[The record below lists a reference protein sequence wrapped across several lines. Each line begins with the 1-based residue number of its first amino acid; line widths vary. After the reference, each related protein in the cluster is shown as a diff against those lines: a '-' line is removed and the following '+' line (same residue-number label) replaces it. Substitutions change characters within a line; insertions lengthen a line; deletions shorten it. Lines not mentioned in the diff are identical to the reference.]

1 MLIYFYLMC
10 LLSLMIPDKI
20 KRTIS
25 SQYFY
30 TRLIP
35 IVFFNTLISMIIS
48 FSLLTINNQQ
58 GNAYAF
64 SIITF
69 VAHYFL
75 LNLLVGLL
83 ASCFS
88 VVLNKKASTIIMIF
102 FFSLLQVIL
111 LFDTRIYT
119 MFHYHINP
127 LVLNVITT
135 EGVSDSVIIGKGT
148 IAVFSLILIG
158 ILCAE
163 IIVHSYFSNIN
174 KNPEKKS
181 LLRAKNISKVIF
193 WTGLLLVVTDK
204 FIYAYGDIVNN
215 TAITQNIKLF
225 PLYQPLTVKRFASK
239 ILHIKVD
246 RELNFKVSTKDT
258 TLNYPQKPLKFNPS
272 AGKKFNIII
281 IVVDGLRSDMLDKDI
296 MPNTWE
302 FGRRNIIFKNHYS
315 GGNGTR
321 FGIFSLLYGIDGT
334 YWHNFLARRVSPVL
348 IDTLI
353 DNGYEFKILSSTHLT
368 FPEFRKTAFIRIPD
382 SIEDSFVN
390 TDTAERDRIIT
401 EKFINYIANSDGKKP
416 FFSFI
421 FYDSSHQ
428 PYHYSKGFEKFRPVS
443 DHEINYFKDIS
454 KDNISILKNRYK
466 NSIFYNDYL
475 IGNIISSL
483 KKNNLFD
490 NSMVVVTGD
499 HGEEFYENG
508 YFGHTSSFDD
518 YQVKTAF
525 VLHYPG
531 LEPFSTER
539 ITSHLDLVP
548 TLIESLGCISPP
560 EDYSHG
566 FSLLNKTLH
575 THITSSN
582 WDSSAIIDDEYK
594 IIFSTEMY
602 NLRSFEVRRKNDYSL
617 IGNQKDVIKQK
628 SKILLDTAL
637 RMSEFYR

>member
-1 MLIYFYLMC
+1 
-10 LLSLMIPDKI
+10 MIPDKI

-30 TRLIP
+30 TNLIP
-35 IVFFNTLISMIIS
+35 IVLLNTVISMIIS
-48 FSLLTINNQQ
+48 FSLLNINNQQ
-58 GNAYAF
+58 GNAYTFF

-83 ASCFS
+83 AYCFS
-88 VVLNKKASTIIMIF
+88 VVLNKKTATILMIF
-102 FFSLLQVIL
+102 LFSLLQLIL

-119 MFHYHINP
+119 IFHYHINP

-148 IAVFSLILIG
+148 IAVFSLILAG

-163 IIVHSYFSNIN
+163 IIIHLYFSNIN
-174 KNPEKKS
+174 KNPERRG
-181 LLRAKNISKVIF
+181 LLMAKNISKVIF
-193 WTGLLLVVTDK
+193 WTGLLLIGADK
-204 FIYAYGDIVNN
+204 AIYAYGDIVNN
-215 TAITQNIKLF
+215 TAITQNVKLF
-225 PLYQPLTVKRFASK
+225 PLYQPLTIKRFISK
-239 ILHIKVD
+239 VLHIKVD

-272 AGKKFNIII
+272 AAKKFNIII
-281 IVVDGLRSDMLDKDI
+281 IVVDGLRFDMLSKDI

-302 FGRRNIIFKNHYS
+302 FGQRNIIFKNHYS

-348 IDTLI
+348 IDVLG

-390 TDTAERDRIIT
+390 TDTDEKDRIIT
-401 EKFINYIANSDGKKP
+401 EKFIKYISNPEDKKP
-416 FFSFI
+416 FFAFI

-428 PYHYSKGFEKFRPVS
+428 PYYYPEGFEKFQPVS
-443 DHEINYFKDIS
+443 DHEINYFKDIG
-454 KDNISILKNRYK
+454 KDNIFILKNRYK
-466 NSIFYNDYL
+466 NAIFYNDYL
-475 IGNIISSL
+475 IGNIIASL

-490 NSMVVVTGD
+490 NSIVVITGD

-518 YQVKTAF
+518 YQIKTVF

-531 LEPFSTER
+531 VELFSTER
-539 ITSHLDLVP
+539 ITSHSDLVP

-566 FSLLNKTLH
+566 FSLLNKTRH
-575 THITSSN
+575 TYITSSN

-602 NLRSFEVRRKNDYSL
+602 NIGSLEVRRKNDYSL
-617 IGNQKDVIKQK
+617 VGNQKDVIKQK
-628 SKILLDTAL
+628 KNILLGTAL
-637 RMSEFYR
+637 KMSEFYR

>member
-1 MLIYFYLMC
+1 
-10 LLSLMIPDKI
+10 MIPDKI

-30 TRLIP
+30 TNLIP
-35 IVFFNTLISMIIS
+35 IVLLNTVISMIIS
-48 FSLLTINNQQ
+48 FSLLNINNQQ
-58 GNAYAF
+58 GNAYTFF

-83 ASCFS
+83 AYCFS
-88 VVLNKKASTIIMIF
+88 VVLNKKTATILMIF
-102 FFSLLQVIL
+102 LFSLLQLIL

-119 MFHYHINP
+119 IFHYHINP

-148 IAVFSLILIG
+148 IAVFSLILAG

-163 IIVHSYFSNIN
+163 IIIHLYFSNIN
-174 KNPEKKS
+174 KNPERKS
-181 LLRAKNISKVIF
+181 LLMAKNISKVIF
-193 WTGLLLVVTDK
+193 WTGLLLIGADK
-204 FIYAYGDIVNN
+204 AIYAYGDIVNN
-215 TAITQNIKLF
+215 TAITQNAKLF
-225 PLYQPLTVKRFASK
+225 PLYQPLTIKRFISK
-239 ILHIKVD
+239 VLHIKVD

-258 TLNYPQKPLKFNPS
+258 TLNYPQKPLRFNPS

-281 IVVDGLRSDMLDKDI
+281 IVVDGLRFDMLSKDI

-302 FGRRNIIFKNHYS
+302 FGQRNIIFKNHYS

-348 IDTLI
+348 IDVLG

-390 TDTAERDRIIT
+390 TDTDEKDRIIT
-401 EKFINYIANSDGKKP
+401 EKFIKYISNPEDKKP
-416 FFSFI
+416 FFAFI

-428 PYHYSKGFEKFRPVS
+428 PYYYPEGFEKFQPVS
-443 DHEINYFKDIS
+443 DHEINYFKDIG
-454 KDNISILKNRYK
+454 KDNIFILKNRYK
-466 NSIFYNDYL
+466 NAIFYNDYL
-475 IGNIISSL
+475 IGNIIASL

-490 NSMVVVTGD
+490 NSIVVITGD

-518 YQVKTAF
+518 YQVKTVF

-531 LEPFSTER
+531 VELFSTER

-566 FSLLNKTLH
+566 FSLLNKTRH
-575 THITSSN
+575 TYITSSN
-582 WDSSAIIDDEYK
+582 WDASAIIDDEYK

-602 NLRSFEVRRKNDYSL
+602 NIRSLEVRRKNDYSL
-617 IGNQKDVIKQK
+617 VGNQKDVIKQK
-628 SKILLDTAL
+628 KNILLGTAL
-637 RMSEFYR
+637 KMSEFYRKHEKIYVE

>member
-1 MLIYFYLMC
+1 
-10 LLSLMIPDKI
+10 
-20 KRTIS
+20 
-25 SQYFY
+25 
-30 TRLIP
+30 
-35 IVFFNTLISMIIS
+35 MIIS
-48 FSLLTINNQQ
+48 FSLLNINNQQ
-58 GNAYAF
+58 GNAYTFF

-83 ASCFS
+83 AYCFS
-88 VVLNKKASTIIMIF
+88 VVLNKKTATILMIF
-102 FFSLLQVIL
+102 LFSLLQLIL

-119 MFHYHINP
+119 IFHYHINP

-148 IAVFSLILIG
+148 IAVFSLILAG

-163 IIVHSYFSNIN
+163 IIIHLYFSNIN
-174 KNPEKKS
+174 KNPERKS
-181 LLRAKNISKVIF
+181 LLMAKNISKVIF
-193 WTGLLLVVTDK
+193 WTGLLLIGADK
-204 FIYAYGDIVNN
+204 AIYAYGDIVNN
-215 TAITQNIKLF
+215 TAITQNAKLF
-225 PLYQPLTVKRFASK
+225 PLYQPLTIKRFISK
-239 ILHIKVD
+239 VLHIKVD

-258 TLNYPQKPLKFNPS
+258 TLNYPQKPLRFNPS

-281 IVVDGLRSDMLDKDI
+281 IVVDGLRFDMLSKDI

-302 FGRRNIIFKNHYS
+302 FGQRNIIFKNHYS

-348 IDTLI
+348 IDVLG

-390 TDTAERDRIIT
+390 TDTDEKDRIIT
-401 EKFINYIANSDGKKP
+401 EKFIKYISNPEDKKP
-416 FFSFI
+416 FFAFI

-428 PYHYSKGFEKFRPVS
+428 PYYYPEGFEKFQPVS
-443 DHEINYFKDIS
+443 DHEINYFKDIG
-454 KDNISILKNRYK
+454 KDNIFILKNRYK
-466 NSIFYNDYL
+466 NAIFYNDYL
-475 IGNIISSL
+475 IGNIIASL

-490 NSMVVVTGD
+490 NSIVVITGD

-518 YQVKTAF
+518 YQVKTVF

-531 LEPFSTER
+531 VELFSTER
-539 ITSHLDLVP
+539 ITSHSDLVP

-566 FSLLNKTLH
+566 FSLLNKTRH
-575 THITSSN
+575 TYITSSN
-582 WDSSAIIDDEYK
+582 WDASAIIDDEYK

-602 NLRSFEVRRKNDYSL
+602 NIRSLEVRRKNDYSL
-617 IGNQKDVIKQK
+617 AGNQKDVIKQK
-628 SKILLDTAL
+628 KNILLGTAL
-637 RMSEFYR
+637 KMSEFYR

>member
-1 MLIYFYLMC
+1 
-10 LLSLMIPDKI
+10 MIPDKI

-30 TRLIP
+30 TNLIP
-35 IVFFNTLISMIIS
+35 IVLLNTVISMIIS
-48 FSLLTINNQQ
+48 FSLLNINNQQ
-58 GNAYAF
+58 GNAYTFF

-83 ASCFS
+83 AYCFS
-88 VVLNKKASTIIMIF
+88 VVLNKKTATILMIF
-102 FFSLLQVIL
+102 LFSLLQLIL

-119 MFHYHINP
+119 IFHYHINP

-148 IAVFSLILIG
+148 IAVFSLILAG

-163 IIVHSYFSNIN
+163 IIIHLYFSNIN
-174 KNPEKKS
+174 KNPERKS
-181 LLRAKNISKVIF
+181 FLMTKNISKVIF
-193 WTGLLLVVTDK
+193 WTGLLLIGADK
-204 FIYAYGDIVNN
+204 AIYAYGDIVNN
-215 TAITQNIKLF
+215 TAITQNAKLF
-225 PLYQPLTVKRFASK
+225 PLYQPLTIKRFISK
-239 ILHIKVD
+239 VLHIKVD

-258 TLNYPQKPLKFNPS
+258 TLNYPQKPLRFNPS
-272 AGKKFNIII
+272 AGKKSNIII
-281 IVVDGLRSDMLDKDI
+281 IVVDGLRFDMLSKDI

-302 FGRRNIIFKNHYS
+302 FGQRNIIFKNHYS

-348 IDTLI
+348 IDVLG

-390 TDTAERDRIIT
+390 TDTAEKDRIIT
-401 EKFINYIANSDGKKP
+401 EKFIKYISNPEGKKP
-416 FFSFI
+416 FFAFI

-428 PYHYSKGFEKFRPVS
+428 PYYYPEGFEKFQPVS
-443 DHEINYFKDIS
+443 DHEINYFKDIG
-454 KDNISILKNRYK
+454 KDNIFILKNRYK
-466 NSIFYNDYL
+466 NAIFYNDYL
-475 IGNIISSL
+475 IGNIIASL

-490 NSMVVVTGD
+490 NSIVVITGD

-518 YQVKTAF
+518 YQVKTVF

-531 LEPFSTER
+531 VELFSTER

-566 FSLLNKTLH
+566 FSLLNKTRH
-575 THITSSN
+575 TYITSSN

-602 NLRSFEVRRKNDYSL
+602 NIRSFEVRRKNDYSL
-617 IGNQKDVIKQK
+617 VGNQKDVIKQK
-628 SKILLDTAL
+628 KNILLGTAL
-637 RMSEFYR
+637 KMSEFYR

>member
-1 MLIYFYLMC
+1 
-10 LLSLMIPDKI
+10 MIPDKI

-30 TRLIP
+30 TNLIP
-35 IVFFNTLISMIIS
+35 IVLLNTVISMIIS
-48 FSLLTINNQQ
+48 FSLLNINNQQ
-58 GNAYAF
+58 GNAYTFF

-83 ASCFS
+83 AYCFS
-88 VVLNKKASTIIMIF
+88 VVLNKKTATILMIF
-102 FFSLLQVIL
+102 LFSLLQLIL

-119 MFHYHINP
+119 IFHYHINP

-148 IAVFSLILIG
+148 IAVFSLILAG

-163 IIVHSYFSNIN
+163 IIIHLYFSNIN
-174 KNPEKKS
+174 KNPERKS
-181 LLRAKNISKVIF
+181 LLMAKNISKVIF
-193 WTGLLLVVTDK
+193 WTGLLLIGADK
-204 FIYAYGDIVNN
+204 AIYAYGDIVNN
-215 TAITQNIKLF
+215 TAITQNAKLF
-225 PLYQPLTVKRFASK
+225 PLYQPLTIKRFISK
-239 ILHIKVD
+239 VLHIKVD

-258 TLNYPQKPLKFNPS
+258 TLNYPQKPLRFNPS

-281 IVVDGLRSDMLDKDI
+281 IVVDGLRFDMLSKDI

-302 FGRRNIIFKNHYS
+302 FGQRNIIFKNHYS

-348 IDTLI
+348 IDVLG

-390 TDTAERDRIIT
+390 TDTDEKDRIIT
-401 EKFINYIANSDGKKP
+401 EKFIKYILNPEDKKP
-416 FFSFI
+416 FFAFI

-428 PYHYSKGFEKFRPVS
+428 PYYYPDGFEKFQPVS
-443 DHEINYFKDIS
+443 DHEINYFKDIG
-454 KDNISILKNRYK
+454 KDNIFILKNRYK
-466 NSIFYNDYL
+466 NAIFYNDYL
-475 IGNIISSL
+475 IGNIIASL

-490 NSMVVVTGD
+490 NSIVVITGD

-518 YQVKTAF
+518 YQVKTVF

-531 LEPFSTER
+531 VELFSTER
-539 ITSHLDLVP
+539 ITSHSDLVP

-566 FSLLNKTLH
+566 FSLLNKTRH
-575 THITSSN
+575 TYITSSN
-582 WDSSAIIDDEYK
+582 WDASAIIDDEYK
-594 IIFSTEMY
+594 IIFSTEMC
-602 NLRSFEVRRKNDYSL
+602 NIRSLEVRRKNDYSL
-617 IGNQKDVIKQK
+617 AGNQKDVIKQK
-628 SKILLDTAL
+628 KNILLGTAL
-637 RMSEFYR
+637 KMSEFYR

>member
-1 MLIYFYLMC
+1 
-10 LLSLMIPDKI
+10 MIPDKI

-30 TRLIP
+30 TNLIP
-35 IVFFNTLISMIIS
+35 IVLLNTVISMIIS
-48 FSLLTINNQQ
+48 FSLLNINNQQ
-58 GNAYAF
+58 GNAYTFF

-83 ASCFS
+83 AYCFS
-88 VVLNKKASTIIMIF
+88 VVLNKKTATILMIF
-102 FFSLLQVIL
+102 LFSLLQLIL

-119 MFHYHINP
+119 IFHYHINP

-148 IAVFSLILIG
+148 IAVFSLILAG

-163 IIVHSYFSNIN
+163 IIIHLYFSNIN
-174 KNPEKKS
+174 KNPERKS
-181 LLRAKNISKVIF
+181 LLMAKNISKVIF
-193 WTGLLLVVTDK
+193 WTGLLLIGADK
-204 FIYAYGDIVNN
+204 AIYAYGDIVNN
-215 TAITQNIKLF
+215 TAITQNAKLF
-225 PLYQPLTVKRFASK
+225 PLYQPLTIKRFISK
-239 ILHIKVD
+239 VLHIKVD

-258 TLNYPQKPLKFNPS
+258 TLNYPQKPLRFNPS

-281 IVVDGLRSDMLDKDI
+281 IVVDGLRFDMLSKDI

-302 FGRRNIIFKNHYS
+302 FGQRNIIFKNHYS

-348 IDTLI
+348 IDVLG

-390 TDTAERDRIIT
+390 TDTDEKDRIIT
-401 EKFINYIANSDGKKP
+401 EKFIKYISNPEDKKP
-416 FFSFI
+416 FFAFI

-428 PYHYSKGFEKFRPVS
+428 PYYYPEGFEKFQPVS
-443 DHEINYFKDIS
+443 DHEINYFKDIG
-454 KDNISILKNRYK
+454 KDNIFILKNRYK
-466 NSIFYNDYL
+466 NAIFYNDYL
-475 IGNIISSL
+475 IGNIIASL

-490 NSMVVVTGD
+490 NSIVVITGD

-518 YQVKTAF
+518 YQVKTVF

-531 LEPFSTER
+531 VELFSTER
-539 ITSHLDLVP
+539 ITSHSDLVP

-566 FSLLNKTLH
+566 FSLLNKTRH
-575 THITSSN
+575 TYITSSN
-582 WDSSAIIDDEYK
+582 WDASAIIDDEYK

-602 NLRSFEVRRKNDYSL
+602 NIRSLEVRRKNDYSL
-617 IGNQKDVIKQK
+617 VGNQKDVIKQK
-628 SKILLDTAL
+628 KNILLGTAL
-637 RMSEFYR
+637 KMSEFYR

>member
-1 MLIYFYLMC
+1 
-10 LLSLMIPDKI
+10 MITDKI

-30 TRLIP
+30 TKLIP
-35 IVFFNTLISMIIS
+35 IVLLNTVISMIIS
-48 FSLLTINNQQ
+48 FSLLNFNNRQ
-58 GNAYAF
+58 GNADMFF

-83 ASCFS
+83 AYCFS
-88 VVLNKKASTIIMIF
+88 VVLNKKTAIILMIF
-102 FFSLLQVIL
+102 FFSLLQLIL

-119 MFHYHINP
+119 IFHYHINP

-148 IAVFSLILIG
+148 IAVFSLILVG

-163 IIVHSYFSNIN
+163 IIIHLYFSNIN
-174 KNPEKKS
+174 KNPEQKS
-181 LLRAKNISKVIF
+181 LLMAKNISKVIF
-193 WTGLLLVVTDK
+193 WTGLLLIGADK
-204 FIYAYGDIVNN
+204 VIYAYGDIVNN
-215 TAITQNIKLF
+215 TAITQNAKLF
-225 PLYQPLTVKRFASK
+225 PLYQPLTIKRFVSK
-239 ILHIKVD
+239 VLHIKVD

-258 TLNYPQKPLKFNPS
+258 ALNYPQKALRFNPS
-272 AGKKFNIII
+272 VGKKFNIII
-281 IVVDGLRSDMLDKDI
+281 IVVDGLRFDMLSKDT

-302 FGRRNIIFKNHYS
+302 FGQRNIVFKNHYS

-321 FGIFSLLYGIDGT
+321 FGIFSLLYGIEGT
-334 YWHNFLARRVSPVL
+334 YWHNFLAWRVSPVL
-348 IDTLI
+348 IDMLI

-390 TDTAERDRIIT
+390 TDTAEKDRIIT
-401 EKFINYIANSDGKKP
+401 EKFINYISNPKGKKP
-416 FFSFI
+416 FFTFI

-428 PYHYSKGFEKFRPVS
+428 PYYYPEGFEKFQPVS
-443 DHEINYFKDIS
+443 DHEINYFKDIG
-454 KDNISILKNRYK
+454 KDNIFILKNRYK
-466 NSIFYNDYL
+466 NAIFYNDYL
-475 IGNIISSL
+475 IGNIIASL

-490 NSMVVVTGD
+490 NSIVVITGD

-518 YQVKTAF
+518 YQVKTVF

-531 LEPFSTER
+531 VELFSTER

-566 FSLLNKTLH
+566 FSLLNKTRH
-575 THITSSN
+575 TYIISAN
-582 WDSSAIIDDEYK
+582 WDTSAIIDDEYK

-602 NLRSFEVRRKNDYSL
+602 NIRSFEVRRTNDYSL

-628 SKILLDTAL
+628 KNILLGTAL
-637 RMSEFYR
+637 KMSEFYK

>member
-1 MLIYFYLMC
+1 
-10 LLSLMIPDKI
+10 MIPDKI

-30 TRLIP
+30 TNLIP
-35 IVFFNTLISMIIS
+35 IVLLNTVISMIIS
-48 FSLLTINNQQ
+48 FSLLNINNQQ
-58 GNAYAF
+58 GNAYTFF

-83 ASCFS
+83 AYCFS
-88 VVLNKKASTIIMIF
+88 VVLNKKTATILMIF
-102 FFSLLQVIL
+102 LFSLLQLIL

-119 MFHYHINP
+119 IFHYHINP

-148 IAVFSLILIG
+148 IAVFSLILAG

-163 IIVHSYFSNIN
+163 IIIHLYFSNIN
-174 KNPEKKS
+174 KNPERKS
-181 LLRAKNISKVIF
+181 LLMIKNISKVIF
-193 WTGLLLVVTDK
+193 WTGLLLIGADK
-204 FIYAYGDIVNN
+204 AIYAYGDIVNN
-215 TAITQNIKLF
+215 TAITQNVKLF
-225 PLYQPLTVKRFASK
+225 PLYQPLTIKRFVSK
-239 ILHIKVD
+239 VLHIKVD

-258 TLNYPQKPLKFNPS
+258 TLHYPQKPLRFNPS

-281 IVVDGLRSDMLDKDI
+281 IVVDGLRFDMLSKDI

-302 FGRRNIIFKNHYS
+302 FGQRNIIFKNHYS

-348 IDTLI
+348 IDVLG

-382 SIEDSFVN
+382 SIEDSFAN
-390 TDTAERDRIIT
+390 TDTAEKDRIIT
-401 EKFINYIANSDGKKP
+401 EKFIKYISNPEDKKP
-416 FFSFI
+416 FFAFI

-428 PYHYSKGFEKFRPVS
+428 PYYYPEGFEKFQPVS
-443 DHEINYFKDIS
+443 DHEINYFKDIG
-454 KDNISILKNRYK
+454 KDNIFILKNRYK
-466 NSIFYNDYL
+466 NAVFYNDYL
-475 IGNIISSL
+475 IGNIIASL

-490 NSMVVVTGD
+490 NSIVVITGD

-518 YQVKTAF
+518 YQVKTVF

-531 LEPFSTER
+531 VELFSTER

-566 FSLLNKTLH
+566 FSLLNKTRH
-575 THITSSN
+575 TYITSSN
-582 WDSSAIIDDEYK
+582 WDASAIIDDEYK

-602 NLRSFEVRRKNDYSL
+602 NIRSFEVRRKNDYSL
-617 IGNQKDVIKQK
+617 VGNQKDVIKQK
-628 SKILLDTAL
+628 KNILLGTAL
-637 RMSEFYR
+637 KMSEFYR

>member
-1 MLIYFYLMC
+1 
-10 LLSLMIPDKI
+10 MIPDKI

-30 TRLIP
+30 TNLIP
-35 IVFFNTLISMIIS
+35 IVLLNTVISMIIS
-48 FSLLTINNQQ
+48 FSLLNINNQQ
-58 GNAYAF
+58 GNAYTFF

-83 ASCFS
+83 AYCFS
-88 VVLNKKASTIIMIF
+88 VVLNKKTATILMIF
-102 FFSLLQVIL
+102 LFSLLQLIL

-119 MFHYHINP
+119 IFHYHINP

-148 IAVFSLILIG
+148 IAVFSLILAG

-163 IIVHSYFSNIN
+163 IIIHLYFSNIN
-174 KNPEKKS
+174 KNPERKS
-181 LLRAKNISKVIF
+181 FLMTKNISKVIF
-193 WTGLLLVVTDK
+193 WTGLLLIGADK
-204 FIYAYGDIVNN
+204 AIYAYGDIVNN
-215 TAITQNIKLF
+215 TAITQNAKLF
-225 PLYQPLTVKRFASK
+225 PLYQPLTIKRFISK
-239 ILHIKVD
+239 VLHIKVD

-258 TLNYPQKPLKFNPS
+258 TLNYPQKPLRFNPS

-281 IVVDGLRSDMLDKDI
+281 IVVDGLRFDMLSKDI

-302 FGRRNIIFKNHYS
+302 FGQRNIIFKNHYS

-348 IDTLI
+348 IDVLG

-390 TDTAERDRIIT
+390 TDTDEKDRIIT
-401 EKFINYIANSDGKKP
+401 EKFIKYISNPEDKKP
-416 FFSFI
+416 FFAFI

-428 PYHYSKGFEKFRPVS
+428 PYYYPEGFEKFQPVS
-443 DHEINYFKDIS
+443 DHEINYFKDIG
-454 KDNISILKNRYK
+454 KDNIFILKNRYK
-466 NSIFYNDYL
+466 NAIFYNDYL
-475 IGNIISSL
+475 IGNIIASL

-490 NSMVVVTGD
+490 NSIVVITGD

-518 YQVKTAF
+518 YQVKTVF

-531 LEPFSTER
+531 VELFSTER
-539 ITSHLDLVP
+539 ITSHSDLVP

-566 FSLLNKTLH
+566 FSLLNKTRH
-575 THITSSN
+575 TYITSSN

-602 NLRSFEVRRKNDYSL
+602 NIGSLEVRRKNDYSL
-617 IGNQKDVIKQK
+617 VGNQKDVIKQK
-628 SKILLDTAL
+628 KNILLGTAL
-637 RMSEFYR
+637 KMSEFYR

>member
-1 MLIYFYLMC
+1 
-10 LLSLMIPDKI
+10 MIPDKI

-30 TRLIP
+30 TNLIP
-35 IVFFNTLISMIIS
+35 IVLLNTVISMIIS
-48 FSLLTINNQQ
+48 FSLLNINNQQ
-58 GNAYAF
+58 GNAYTFF

-83 ASCFS
+83 AYCFS
-88 VVLNKKASTIIMIF
+88 VVLNKKTATILMIF
-102 FFSLLQVIL
+102 LFSLLQLIL

-119 MFHYHINP
+119 IFHYHINP

-148 IAVFSLILIG
+148 IAVFSLILAG

-163 IIVHSYFSNIN
+163 IIIHLYFSNIN
-174 KNPEKKS
+174 KNPERKS
-181 LLRAKNISKVIF
+181 LLMAKNISKVIF
-193 WTGLLLVVTDK
+193 WTGLLLIGADK
-204 FIYAYGDIVNN
+204 AIYAYGDIVNN
-215 TAITQNIKLF
+215 TAITQNAKLF
-225 PLYQPLTVKRFASK
+225 PLYQPLTIKRFISK
-239 ILHIKVD
+239 VLHIKVD

-258 TLNYPQKPLKFNPS
+258 TLNYPQKPLRFNPS

-281 IVVDGLRSDMLDKDI
+281 IVVDGLRFDMLSKDI

-302 FGRRNIIFKNHYS
+302 FGQRNIIFKNHYS

-348 IDTLI
+348 IDVLG

-390 TDTAERDRIIT
+390 TDTDEKDRIIT
-401 EKFINYIANSDGKKP
+401 EKFIKYISNPEDKKP
-416 FFSFI
+416 FFAFI

-428 PYHYSKGFEKFRPVS
+428 PYYYPEGFEKFQPVS
-443 DHEINYFKDIS
+443 DHEINYFKDIG
-454 KDNISILKNRYK
+454 KDNIFILKNRYK
-466 NSIFYNDYL
+466 NAIFYNDYL
-475 IGNIISSL
+475 IGNIIASL

-490 NSMVVVTGD
+490 NSIVVITGD

-518 YQVKTAF
+518 YQVKTVF

-531 LEPFSTER
+531 VELFSTER
-539 ITSHLDLVP
+539 ITSHSDLVP

-566 FSLLNKTLH
+566 FSLLNKTRH
-575 THITSSN
+575 TYITSSN
-582 WDSSAIIDDEYK
+582 WDASAIIDDEYK

-602 NLRSFEVRRKNDYSL
+602 NIRSLEVRRKNDYSL
-617 IGNQKDVIKQK
+617 AGNQKDVIKQK
-628 SKILLDTAL
+628 KNILLGTAL
-637 RMSEFYR
+637 KMSEFYR

>member
-1 MLIYFYLMC
+1 
-10 LLSLMIPDKI
+10 MIPDKI

-30 TRLIP
+30 TNLIP
-35 IVFFNTLISMIIS
+35 IVLLNTVISMIIS
-48 FSLLTINNQQ
+48 FSLLNINNQQ
-58 GNAYAF
+58 GNAYTFF

-83 ASCFS
+83 AYCFS
-88 VVLNKKASTIIMIF
+88 VVLNKKTATILMIF
-102 FFSLLQVIL
+102 LFSLLQLIL

-119 MFHYHINP
+119 IFHYHINP

-148 IAVFSLILIG
+148 IAVFSLILAG

-163 IIVHSYFSNIN
+163 IIIHLYFSNIN
-174 KNPEKKS
+174 KNPERKS
-181 LLRAKNISKVIF
+181 LLMAKNISKVIF
-193 WTGLLLVVTDK
+193 WTGLLLIGADK
-204 FIYAYGDIVNN
+204 AIYAYGDIVNN
-215 TAITQNIKLF
+215 TAITQNAKLF
-225 PLYQPLTVKRFASK
+225 PLYQPLTIKRFISK
-239 ILHIKVD
+239 VLHIKVD

-258 TLNYPQKPLKFNPS
+258 TLNYPQKPLRFNPS

-281 IVVDGLRSDMLDKDI
+281 IVVDGLRFDMLSKDI

-302 FGRRNIIFKNHYS
+302 FGQRNIIFKNHYS

-348 IDTLI
+348 IDVLG

-390 TDTAERDRIIT
+390 TDTDEKDRIIT
-401 EKFINYIANSDGKKP
+401 EKFIKYISNPEDKKP
-416 FFSFI
+416 FFAFI

-428 PYHYSKGFEKFRPVS
+428 PYYYPEGFEKFQPVS
-443 DHEINYFKDIS
+443 DHEINYFKDIG
-454 KDNISILKNRYK
+454 KDNIFILKNRYK
-466 NSIFYNDYL
+466 NAIFYNDYL
-475 IGNIISSL
+475 IGNIIASL

-490 NSMVVVTGD
+490 NSIVVITGD

-518 YQVKTAF
+518 YQVKTVF

-531 LEPFSTER
+531 VELFSTER

-566 FSLLNKTLH
+566 FSLLNKTRH
-575 THITSSN
+575 TYITSSN
-582 WDSSAIIDDEYK
+582 WDASAIIDDEYK

-602 NLRSFEVRRKNDYSL
+602 NIRSLEVRRKNDYSL
-617 IGNQKDVIKQK
+617 AGNQKDVIKQK
-628 SKILLDTAL
+628 KNILLGTAL
-637 RMSEFYR
+637 KMSEFYR

>member
-1 MLIYFYLMC
+1 
-10 LLSLMIPDKI
+10 MIPDKI

-30 TRLIP
+30 TNLIP
-35 IVFFNTLISMIIS
+35 IVLLNTVISMIIS
-48 FSLLTINNQQ
+48 FSLLNINNQQ
-58 GNAYAF
+58 GNAYTFF

-83 ASCFS
+83 AFCFS
-88 VVLNKKASTIIMIF
+88 VVLNKKISAVLMIF
-102 FFSLLQVIL
+102 FFFLLQLIL

-119 MFHYHINP
+119 IFHYHINP

-148 IAVFSLILIG
+148 IAVFSLILVG

-163 IIVHSYFSNIN
+163 IIIHLYFSNLN
-174 KNPEKKS
+174 KNPGKKS
-181 LLRAKNISKVIF
+181 FLMANKISKVIF
-193 WTGLLLVVTDK
+193 WTGLFLIVTDK
-204 FIYAYGDIVNN
+204 IIYAYGDIVNN
-215 TAITQNIKLF
+215 TAITQNAKLF
-225 PLYQPLTVKRFASK
+225 PLYQPLTIKRFASK
-239 ILHIKVD
+239 VLHIKVD
-246 RELNFKVSTKDT
+246 RELDFKVSTQDT
-258 TLNYPQKPLKFNPS
+258 TLNYPKKPLRFNPS

-281 IVVDGLRSDMLDKDI
+281 IVVDGLRFDMLSKDT

-302 FGRRNIIFKNHYS
+302 FGQRNIIFKNHYS

-348 IDTLI
+348 IDVLS

-390 TDTAERDRIIT
+390 TDTAEKDRIIT
-401 EKFINYIANSDGKKP
+401 EKFIKYISNPENKKP
-416 FFSFI
+416 FFAFI

-428 PYHYSKGFEKFRPVS
+428 PYYYPEGFEKFQPVS
-443 DHEINYFKDIS
+443 DHEINYFKDIG
-454 KDNISILKNRYK
+454 KDNIFILKNRYK
-466 NSIFYNDYL
+466 NAIFYNDYL
-475 IGNIISSL
+475 IGNIIASL

-490 NSMVVVTGD
+490 NSIVVITGD

-518 YQVKTAF
+518 YQVKTVFCPSLSRSRAF
-525 VLHYPG
+525 
-531 LEPFSTER
+531 
-539 ITSHLDLVP
+539 
-548 TLIESLGCISPP
+548 
-560 EDYSHG
+560 
-566 FSLLNKTLH
+566 
-575 THITSSN
+575 
-582 WDSSAIIDDEYK
+582 
-594 IIFSTEMY
+594 
-602 NLRSFEVRRKNDYSL
+602 
-617 IGNQKDVIKQK
+617 
-628 SKILLDTAL
+628 
-637 RMSEFYR
+637 